1 MFPHVTAL
9 AVIGCKNIIV
19 DNAIATALF
28 ISFPSIY
35 FMSLLYTLY
44 VSLSIHILFF
54 KQNAKR
60 DALVCV
66 SLVYYSFLLNW
77 V

>member
-9 AVIGCKNIIV
+9 AVIGCKNIIA
-19 DNAIATALF
+19 DNAIAIALF

-35 FMSLLYTLY
+35 FMSSLYTSHI
-44 VSLSIHILFF
+44 SLSIHILFF
-54 KQNAKR
+54 RQNAKR

-66 SLVYYSFLLNW
+66 SLVYYSCLLNW